1 MVDLDFKF
9 LIGLLL
15 LAKTGLMLTRGVL
28 YVINFLVIFCM
39 AARAFTL
46 SADTA
51 KGADTDK
58 PPQAASNFSLQ
69 TAAVQQTLAALQTEY
84 KKLSAQHDALWKHL

>member
-1 MVDLDFKF
+1 
-9 LIGLLL
+9 
-15 LAKTGLMLTRGVL
+15 MLTRGVL

-39 AARAFTL
+39 AARAITL